1 MNETSKDRKTIGSKG
16 ITENLSHDQRKEL
29 IGLMKRMLPPVPSK
43 GIIDIRFA
51 FWLFQNWYIVI
62 IFGKDTRKQFKALDK
77 GDMDRSLT
85 TIAKI
90 FTYLFMI
97 ISLLIVF
104 LVLLYFLKSAIGID
118 LFPDTHLPDMLRKLI
133 RK

>member
-1 MNETSKDRKTIGSKG
+1 MNENKTDRKSIGNKG
-16 ITENLSHDQRKEL
+16 ITESLSHEQRKEL

-51 FWLFQNWYIVI
+51 FWFFQNWYIVL

-85 TIAKI
+85 TVAKI
-90 FTYLFMI
+90 FTYLFMLV
-97 ISLLIVF
+97 SLLIVF
-104 LVLLYFLKSAIGID
+104 LILLYFLKSAVGID
-118 LFPDTHLPDMLRKLI
+118 LFPDTHFPDMLMSLL
-133 RK
+133 